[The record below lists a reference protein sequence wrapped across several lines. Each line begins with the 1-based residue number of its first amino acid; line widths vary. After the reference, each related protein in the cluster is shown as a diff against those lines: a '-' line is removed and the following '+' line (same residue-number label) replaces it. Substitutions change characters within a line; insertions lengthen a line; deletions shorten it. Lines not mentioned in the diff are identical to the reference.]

1 MNIGIVVYP
10 GTWSEK
16 DCFYSLSNVNK
27 QFCEFIWHKDEDT
40 NLENFD
46 AIILPGGFSYGD
58 FLRSGSIASLSPIM
72 EKIKVYADK
81 GNPIIGICNGFQI
94 LCESNLL
101 PGTLIRNNNLQFRCE
116 WSNIKVDNNETI
128 FTSSIKKNKIL
139 SIPISHGEGNYYAD
153 KKTIDELEN
162 NNQIIFRYSDRNG
175 YIDQFS
181 NPNGSINNIA
191 GIINKRGNILGMMPH
206 PEKACE
212 EIIGGT
218 DGNLIFQSL
227 INAYSRPDK

>member
-58 FLRSGSIASLSPIM
+58 FLRSVSIASLSPII
-72 EKIKVYADK
+72 ENIKVYADK
-81 GNPIIGICNGFQI
+81 CNPIIGICNGFQI

-116 WSNIKVDNNETI
+116 WSNIKVANNETI

-181 NPNGSINNIA
+181 NPNGSVNNIA

-227 INAYSRPDK
+227 INAYNRPDK

>member
-1 MNIGIVVYP
+1 LNIGIVVYP

-181 NPNGSINNIA
+181 NPNGSVNNIA

>member
-1 MNIGIVVYP
+1 MNIGIVVFP

-27 QFCEFIWHKDEDT
+27 QFCEFIWHKDEDI
-40 NLENFD
+40 NLESFD

-72 EKIKVYADK
+72 KKIKIYADK

-116 WSNIKVDNNETI
+116 WSNIKVTNDETI

-153 KKTIDELEN
+153 KKTIHELEN
-162 NNQIIFRYSDRNG
+162 NNQIIFRYSDDKG
-175 YIDQFS
+175 YVDQFS

-191 GIINKRGNILGMMPH
+191 GIINKEGNILGMMPH

-212 EIIGGT
+212 EIIGGA

-227 INAYSRPDK
+227 INSYNRPVK

>member
-139 SIPISHGEGNYYAD
+139 SIPISHGEGNYFAD

-181 NPNGSINNIA
+181 NPNGSVNNIA

>member
-1 MNIGIVVYP
+1 LNIGIVVFP

-16 DCFYSLSNVNK
+16 DCFYSLSRVNK
-27 QFCEFIWHKDEDT
+27 QFCEFIWHKDDGI

-72 EKIKVYADK
+72 EKIKVYANN

-116 WSNIKVDNNETI
+116 WSNIKVTNNKTI
-128 FTSSIKKNKIL
+128 FTSLINNNKVL
-139 SIPISHGEGNYYAD
+139 SIPISHGEGNYFAD

-162 NNQIIFRYSDRNG
+162 NNQIIFRYSDNNG
-175 YIDQFS
+175 YIDEFS
-181 NPNGSINNIA
+181 NPNGSVNNIA
-191 GIINKRGNILGMMPH
+191 GIINKEGNILGMMPH

-212 EIIGGT
+212 EIIGGA

-227 INAYSRPDK
+227 LNSYNRTTK

>member
-81 GNPIIGICNGFQI
+81 GNTIIGICNGFQI

-101 PGTLIRNNNLQFRCE
+101 P
-116 WSNIKVDNNETI
+116 
-128 FTSSIKKNKIL
+128 
-139 SIPISHGEGNYYAD
+139 
-153 KKTIDELEN
+153 
-162 NNQIIFRYSDRNG
+162 
-175 YIDQFS
+175 
-181 NPNGSINNIA
+181 
-191 GIINKRGNILGMMPH
+191 
-206 PEKACE
+206 
-212 EIIGGT
+212 
-218 DGNLIFQSL
+218 
-227 INAYSRPDK
+227 

>member
-181 NPNGSINNIA
+181 NPNGSVNNIA

>member
-116 WSNIKVDNNETI
+116 WSNIKVANNETI

-181 NPNGSINNIA
+181 NPNGSVNNIA

>member
-94 LCESNLL
+94 LCESNFL

-181 NPNGSINNIA
+181 NPNGSVNNIA

>member
-181 NPNGSINNIA
+181 NPNGSVNNIA

-227 INAYSRPDK
+227 INAYNRPDK